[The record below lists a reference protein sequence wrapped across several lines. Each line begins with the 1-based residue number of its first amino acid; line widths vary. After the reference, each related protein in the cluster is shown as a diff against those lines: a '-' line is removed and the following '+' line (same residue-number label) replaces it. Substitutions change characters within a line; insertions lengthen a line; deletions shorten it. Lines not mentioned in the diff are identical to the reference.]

1 MATTPLAQLL
11 VDQSPD
17 AIIYAGKEGT
27 VQVWNTAAATMFG
40 FSREEAMGQSLDIII
55 PEQFREAHWA
65 GFNRA
70 IETGVTKLGG
80 QALPTR
86 AMRAGG
92 ENFYIEVAFSLVRDD
107 SGVVIGALANARDIT
122 ERFEQDRAN
131 RRRLRE
137 LEAQVKEAA
146 VAAAEAPTASS
157 HPAP

>member
-1 MATTPLAQLL
+1 MAETPLAQLL

-17 AIIYAGKEGT
+17 AIIYAGKDGLI
-27 VQVWNTAAATMFG
+27 QVWNAAAAIIFG
-40 FSREEAMGQSLDIII
+40 FSAEDAIGKSLDIII

-65 GFNRA
+65 GFDKA
-70 IETGVTKLGG
+70 INTGVTKLGG

-86 AMRAGG
+86 AQKASG
-92 ENFYIEVAFSLVRDD
+92 ETFYIEVSFALVRDD
-107 SGVVIGALANARDIT
+107 SGAVTGALANARDIT

-146 VAAAEAPTASS
+146 PG
-157 HPAP
+157 

>member
-1 MATTPLAQLL
+1 MAETPLSQLL

-17 AIIYAGKEGT
+17 AIIYAGKDGT
-27 VQVWNTAAATMFG
+27 IQVWNAAAAIIFG
-40 FSREEAMGQSLDIII
+40 FSGEDALGKSLDIII

-65 GFNRA
+65 GFDKA

-86 AMRAGG
+86 AQKASG
-92 ENFYIEVAFSLVRDD
+92 ETFYIEVSFALVRDD
-107 SGVVIGALANARDIT
+107 SGAVTGALANARDIT
-122 ERFEQDRAN
+122 ERFEQERTN

-146 VAAAEAPTASS
+146 AR
-157 HPAP
+157 

>member
-1 MATTPLAQLL
+1 MPSTPLAQLL

-27 VQVWNTAAATMFG
+27 VQVWNAAAAVMFG
-40 FSREEAMGQSLDIII
+40 FSADEAMGQSLDIII

-65 GFNRA
+65 GFDKA
-70 IETGVTKLGG
+70 IATGVTKLGG

-86 AMRAGG
+86 AMKASG

-122 ERFEQDRAN
+122 ERFEQDRVN

-137 LEAQVKEAA
+137 LEAQVND
-146 VAAAEAPTASS
+146 AAAG
-157 HPAP
+157 